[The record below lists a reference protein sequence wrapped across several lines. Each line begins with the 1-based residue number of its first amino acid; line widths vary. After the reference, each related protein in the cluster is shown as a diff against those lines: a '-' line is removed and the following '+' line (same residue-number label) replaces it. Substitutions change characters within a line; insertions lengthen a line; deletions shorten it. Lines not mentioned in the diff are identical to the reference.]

1 VLFKHHQSA
10 RRSGPLLS
18 LALGIVLTCAFT
30 LNPASALAST
40 ASVTAGVLT
49 YTASAGEANQVVV
62 SLNLINH
69 HVDDPG
75 IAITPGLG
83 CIAEDADTV
92 NCAAVTSISINA
104 ADLADSATVN
114 VATPSTLLGGDGDDV
129 LTGGGGADA
138 LNGNNGNDTLDG
150 GLGSDTFNG
159 GSGIDTTTYASR
171 INNVTTDIDGVA
183 DDGEAG
189 EADTVGTDVEN
200 LVGGAGDDTLT
211 GSSAANTL
219 SGGGGGDTIGGLDG
233 ADVLDGGTG
242 GDSLGGGADSDT
254 VTYASRSATVTVDVD
269 GSADDGETGENDNV
283 LTDVEN
289 VTGGS
294 GADTLTGSSLANT
307 LSGGGGNDTL
317 DGSTGADSFSGGAGS
332 ADVVTYATRT
342 SDVTAD
348 IDGVADDGESGESD
362 NVQSD
367 VENLTGGSGIDT
379 LTGSSAANTLSGGSG
394 NDSLDGGTGADILN
408 GGAGTADVVTYVS
421 RSADVTVDIDG
432 AADDGETGE
441 NDNVQTDVET
451 LTGGSG
457 IDTLTGSSAANT
469 LNGGGGND
477 TLDGAT
483 GADVLNGGGG
493 TDDTATY
500 ASRSAT
506 VTVDI
511 DGAAD
516 DGEAG
521 ENDNVASDVED
532 VTGGLGADSLTGDS
546 NSNTLTGGAGND
558 TIDGSEGVDT
568 LLAGS
573 GADAVTSRDSVGDLV
588 SCGGDT
594 DSLTADTLDAISS
607 DCEQVDRG
615 SGGGGSPGGDGGAGG
630 GSTGGGGIT
639 TPSPGGGGGGTTP
652 APAGSISIKTRRAK
666 MSKGSVVAIRIGC
679 NGGACSGAASVETA
693 AKVRLAAKARP
704 RKVKIGSYRFTAA
717 TGRVVTVKVKLSA
730 KLRKLVLAKKSLA
743 LRIRAVNG
751 GKTVSGTIFC
761 LAPKVPK
768 KPRR

>member
-1 VLFKHHQSA
+1 
-10 RRSGPLLS
+10 
-18 LALGIVLTCAFT
+18 
-30 LNPASALAST
+30 
-40 ASVTAGVLT
+40 
-49 YTASAGEANQVVV
+49 
-62 SLNLINH
+62 
-69 HVDDPG
+69 
-75 IAITPGLG
+75 
-83 CIAEDADTV
+83 
-92 NCAAVTSISINA
+92 
-104 ADLADSATVN
+104 
-114 VATPSTLLGGDGDDV
+114 
-129 LTGGGGADA
+129 
-138 LNGNNGNDTLDG
+138 
-150 GLGSDTFNG
+150 
-159 GSGIDTTTYASR
+159 
-171 INNVTTDIDGVA
+171 
-183 DDGEAG
+183 
-189 EADTVGTDVEN
+189 
-200 LVGGAGDDTLT
+200 
-211 GSSAANTL
+211 
-219 SGGGGGDTIGGLDG
+219 
-233 ADVLDGGTG
+233 
-242 GDSLGGGADSDT
+242 
-254 VTYASRSATVTVDVD
+254 
-269 GSADDGETGENDNV
+269 
-283 LTDVEN
+283 
-289 VTGGS
+289 
-294 GADTLTGSSLANT
+294 
-307 LSGGGGNDTL
+307 
-317 DGSTGADSFSGGAGS
+317 
-332 ADVVTYATRT
+332 
-342 SDVTAD
+342 
-348 IDGVADDGESGESD
+348 
-362 NVQSD
+362 
-367 VENLTGGSGIDT
+367 
-379 LTGSSAANTLSGGSG
+379 
-394 NDSLDGGTGADILN
+394 LDGGTGADILN

-511 DGAAD
+511 DGAADDGEAGENDNVQTDVESLTGGSGSDTLTGSSAANSVAGGGGSDTLDGGTGTDTMSGGTGTDAVSYANRSGAVTVDLDGAAD

-666 MSKGSVVAIRIGC
+666 MSKGGVVAIRIGC

-730 KLRKLVLAKKSLA
+730 KLRKLVLAKKSLL
-743 LRIRAVNG
+743 LRMKAVNG
-751 GKTVSGTIFC
+751 GTNVSAAIFC
-761 LAPKVPK
+761 LAPKVPN